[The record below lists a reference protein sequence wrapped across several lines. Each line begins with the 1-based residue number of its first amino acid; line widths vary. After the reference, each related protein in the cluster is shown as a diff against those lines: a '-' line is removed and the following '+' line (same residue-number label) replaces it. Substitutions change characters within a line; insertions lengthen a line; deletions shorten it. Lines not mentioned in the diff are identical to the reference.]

1 MPVSGA
7 AGRLPPLRP
16 RAVLRHLAGCLL
28 LVLALGGPPRE
39 AAAHA
44 ALVESAPADGSA
56 LAASPQEIRLVF
68 NEPVAPVAVKLLDA
82 SGAAVAGLPVDAVD
96 RTVIL
101 RLGET
106 LPAGTYIV
114 SYRVTSAD
122 SHAVAGSILFA
133 VGSTV
138 AIPRK
143 AKSAAA
149 TGWRIAV
156 ALNRFLWIALSLT
169 AAGLAMF
176 LLLCGTTIEAEKVLQ
191 LERRLR
197 LAALSALPLGLLA
210 IGLAGG
216 LLLDGSAL
224 GLLDSETWRVGG
236 TTTLARSMAAASAG
250 LAISA
255 LASWLRASRA
265 GAALR
270 VAGVLLVAGSFGLTG
285 HAATVEPAIAMGPAV
300 AIHAGLAAFWWG
312 SLLGLAVVLRESTPD
327 AAAPAVR
334 RFSRAAAIFVG
345 GLLALG
351 IAIGLVQLR
360 RLSAL
365 VDPGY
370 GLALCGKLL
379 LVGVLLAIAACNK
392 LRFMPRLA
400 DGDVVALRTLRRSV
414 RVETALVLL
423 VFGATAALGQLPPP
437 RTQAA
442 ANAAVSAEA
451 VSSRGSRAIV
461 EISPGRAGRNEI
473 VLQLTDAAG
482 RPLAAQE
489 VGVAVSLPSAGI
501 GPIRRRLHEVA
512 PGRYHLPEL
521 TLPLA
526 GRWTLRIEALV
537 SDFDKQDFTLEAEIR

>member
-1 MPVSGA
+1 
-7 AGRLPPLRP
+7 
-16 RAVLRHLAGCLL
+16 
-28 LVLALGGPPRE
+28 
-39 AAAHA
+39 
-44 ALVESAPADGSA
+44 
-56 LAASPQEIRLVF
+56 
-68 NEPVAPVAVKLLDA
+68 
-82 SGAAVAGLPVDAVD
+82 
-96 RTVIL
+96 
-101 RLGET
+101 

-138 AIPRK
+138 TLPRELK
-143 AKSAAA
+143 TVAAA
-149 TGWRIAV
+149 GWRIAV
-156 ALNRFLWIALSLT
+156 ALNRFLWTALSLS

-176 LLLCGTTIEAEKVLQ
+176 LLLCRTTIEAEKAQQ
-191 LERRLR
+191 LERRLL

-210 IGLAGG
+210 VGLAGG
-216 LLLDGSAL
+216 LLLDASAV
-224 GLLDSETWRVGG
+224 GLLDGETWRIGG
-236 TTTLARSMAAASAG
+236 TATLARSMAAASAG

-255 LASWLRASRA
+255 LASWLSTSRA

-270 VAGVLLVAGSFGLTG
+270 VVGVLLVAGSFGLTG
-285 HAATVEPAIAMGPAV
+285 HAATVEPAIAMGSAV

-312 SLLGLAVVLRESTPD
+312 SLLGLAVVLRESAPG

-351 IAIGLVQLR
+351 VAIGLVQLR

-365 VDPGY
+365 VEPGY
-370 GLALCGKLL
+370 GLTLCGKLL
-379 LVGVLLAIAACNK
+379 LVGGLLAIAACNK
-392 LRFMPRLA
+392 LRFVPRLA
-400 DGDVVALRTLRRSV
+400 DGDVLALRTLRRSV

-442 ANAAVSAEA
+442 ANAAVM
-451 VSSRGSRAIV
+451 SSKGSRAIV
-461 EISPGRAGRNEI
+461 EISPGHAGRNEI
-473 VLQLTDAAG
+473 FLQLTDAAG

-489 VGVAVSLPSAGI
+489 VGLAVALPSAGI
-501 GPIRRRLHEVA
+501 EPIRRRLHEVA

-521 TLPLA
+521 TLPMP

-537 SDFDKQDFTLEAEIR
+537 SDFNKQDFTLAADIR